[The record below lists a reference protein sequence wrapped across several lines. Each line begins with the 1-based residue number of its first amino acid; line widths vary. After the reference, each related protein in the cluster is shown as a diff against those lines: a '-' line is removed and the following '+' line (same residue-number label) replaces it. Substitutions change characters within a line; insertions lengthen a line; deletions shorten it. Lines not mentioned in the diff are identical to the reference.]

1 MNFDIWYAL
10 LIILCLLNLFVS
22 GFISRRDDLE
32 RFQKIAQI
40 IMVWLIPIIGAI
52 GLWTFNRSND
62 GNKKNTP
69 EGRKFGGGSGS
80 GVVGD

>member
-1 MNFDIWYAL
+1 MEFNIWYSF
-10 LIILCLLNLFVS
+10 LIVIFSLNIFVS
-22 GFISRRDDLE
+22 IFLAKRDDLE

-40 IMVWLIPIIGAI
+40 ILVWLIPIVGAI
-52 GLWTFNRSND
+52 CLWLFNKSND
-62 GNKKNTP
+62 DNNNTP